1 MRDRSGRELDTAILD
16 IDGTLVDSVYEHTV
30 AWSRAFQDVGVS
42 VPGHTLHAA
51 IGMGAERLVA
61 YVAGDAVE
69 RAMGDRVRTIHD
81 AEFGR
86 LGARVRLLP
95 GADRVIGELKR
106 RGLAVA
112 VATSGNE
119 RDTQRA
125 LEEVP
130 DSALLDAVVT
140 GSDAEQGKPAPDL
153 LDVALTR
160 VRGRRAMVVGDSPWD
175 ARAGRERD
183 LLVVAVLTGGFGASE
198 LTAAGADLVCSSL
211 GELIER
217 MGTTAWASAD
227 LGGGGRSAL
236 V

>member
-1 MRDRSGRELDTAILD
+1 MRDRAGRELDTAILD

-30 AWSRAFQDVGVS
+30 AWSRAFRDVGVA
-42 VPGHTLHAA
+42 VPGHTLHRA

-61 YVAGDAVE
+61 HVAGDAVE
-69 RAMGDRVRTIHD
+69 RAMGDRIRAIHD

-106 RGLAVA
+106 RGLAVV

-119 RDTQRA
+119 RDTERA
-125 LEEVP
+125 LDAVP

-140 GSDAEQGKPAPDL
+140 GDEAERGKPAPDL
-153 LDVALTR
+153 LDAALAR
-160 VRGRRAMVVGDSPWD
+160 VGGRRAVVVGDSPWD

-183 LLVVAVLTGGFGASE
+183 LLVICVLTGGFGAAE
-198 LTAAGADLVCSSL
+198 LTGAGADVVCASLV
-211 GELIER
+211 ELLER
-217 MGTTAWASAD
+217 TDTTAWASAD